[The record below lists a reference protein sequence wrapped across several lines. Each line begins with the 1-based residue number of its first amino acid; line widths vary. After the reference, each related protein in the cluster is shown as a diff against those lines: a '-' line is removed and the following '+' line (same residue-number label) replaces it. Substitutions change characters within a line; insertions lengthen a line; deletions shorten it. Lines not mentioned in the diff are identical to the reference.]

1 MNASEVDSRVWLQG
15 LLDRLPDGVIAF
27 DRQGLVVWINPAARL
42 MLHASAADVVGT
54 PIERWLPEVARAT
67 EQPAHAAVDGQ
78 LRPDQPAHLMN
89 ARRMDGQPAP
99 MEVTAVTLPAGDEQV
114 WMCVCRDRRAAERVE
129 SAKHEFLT
137 MASHELRTPL
147 TSLQGSLAMLADGS
161 LGNFGDD
168 AQRMLRLALVN
179 SERLTRL
186 VNDILEFGKL
196 RAGAFELQL
205 REIDLLTALG
215 SAIES
220 IEPLMQQA
228 RVGIDIASET
238 QAAPVYADPS
248 RLDQVLVN
256 LLSNALRHA
265 PADSTI
271 SVEVRCRG
279 ERVRVDIVDQGKG
292 VGADLH
298 ATLFRPFAQSK
309 AAPVRGGAGS
319 GLGLSISRNFM
330 EMMNGTIGLA
340 KQREGEG
347 ARFWIDLPLH
357 QEMPSTFGDLI
368 SGFDTLR

>member
-1 MNASEVDSRVWLQG
+1 
-15 LLDRLPDGVIAF
+15 
-27 DRQGLVVWINPAARL
+27 
-42 MLHASAADVVGT
+42 
-54 PIERWLPEVARAT
+54 
-67 EQPAHAAVDGQ
+67 
-78 LRPDQPAHLMN
+78 
-89 ARRMDGQPAP
+89 
-99 MEVTAVTLPAGDEQV
+99 
-114 WMCVCRDRRAAERVE
+114 
-129 SAKHEFLT
+129 
-137 MASHELRTPL
+137 
-147 TSLQGSLAMLADGS
+147 
-161 LGNFGDD
+161 
-168 AQRMLRLALVN
+168 
-179 SERLTRL
+179 
-186 VNDILEFGKL
+186 
-196 RAGAFELQL
+196 
-205 REIDLLTALG
+205 
-215 SAIES
+215 
-220 IEPLMQQA
+220 
-228 RVGIDIASET
+228 VGIDIASET